1 MAFMSSACRP
11 LEERIM
17 KLVIENTCPTQWRFE
32 YESSDPEL
40 ERLYELAKT
49 NQWNVSTDIN
59 WDREIHDDCDILA
72 RNENELGRSKLFTWL
87 SKDVQRQVM
96 ANQAAFT
103 LSQFLHGEQGA
114 LLCCGEL
121 VDAIPDV
128 EGKLYAATQVM
139 DEARHVEVFHKYLK
153 KLDKSYPITD
163 GLKNVLDAILE
174 ARTWQQKCVG
184 MQIMVE
190 SLAMGSFKNML
201 VSANDPL
208 LKDIVTLTARDEAR
222 HVAFGII
229 SLQHEIPRM
238 PEEDRAALED
248 FALTALNVL
257 VGRTG
262 DARLPGRSIGFD
274 QPWIDAGLDPGEVAA
289 ALAEE
294 RRVAPRKTR
303 QQPLFQYYVIP
314 NLERVG
320 LISDRIR
327 PQYVEAGFISTDKAA

>member
-1 MAFMSSACRP
+1 MQ
-11 LEERIM
+11 
-17 KLVIENTCPTQWRFE
+17 LVVENTCPTQWRFE
-32 YESSDPEL
+32 YESNDPEL
-40 ERLYELAKT
+40 ENLYELAKT
-49 NQWNVSTDIN
+49 NQWNVTTDIN
-59 WDREIHDDCDILA
+59 WDRDIRGDADILD
-72 RNENELGRSKLFTWL
+72 RNEDPLGRSKFFQTL
-87 SKDVQRQVM
+87 SKQTQQEVM

-121 VDAIPDV
+121 VDNVPDV

-163 GLKNVLDAILE
+163 GLKNVLDAILSAE
-174 ARTWQQKCVG
+174 TWQAKCVG

-201 VSANDPL
+201 VTANDPL
-208 LKDIVTLTARDEAR
+208 LKDIVVLTARDEAR
-222 HVAFGII
+222 HVSFGII
-229 SLQHEIPRM
+229 SLQHEIPTL
-238 PEEDRAALED
+238 PEEDRAKLED

-257 VGRTG
+257 LGRTG
-262 DARLPGRSIGFD
+262 DARLPGRSVGFE
-274 QPWIDAGLDPGEVAA
+274 QPLIDAGLDPAEVQA
-289 ALAEE
+289 ALMAEYE
-294 RRVAPRKTR
+294 TDGPPRTEA
-303 QQPLFQYYVIP
+303 QPLIQHFMIP

-327 PQYVEAGFISTDKAA
+327 PAYEEAGFLSGAI

>member
-1 MAFMSSACRP
+1 
-11 LEERIM
+11 M
-17 KLVIENTCPTQWRFE
+17 KLIVENTCPTQWRFE
-32 YESSDPEL
+32 YESTDPEL
-40 ERLYELAKT
+40 ENLYELAKT

-59 WDREIHDDCDILA
+59 WDRPIQDDCDILA
-72 RNENELGRSKLFTWL
+72 RSENALGRSKFFTSL
-87 SKDVQRQVM
+87 SKEVQHEVM

-121 VDAIPDV
+121 VNSVPDV

-153 KLDKSYPITD
+153 KLDKSYPITG

-174 ARTWQQKCVG
+174 AETWQQKCVG

-190 SLAMGSFKNML
+190 SIAMGSFKNML
-201 VSANDPL
+201 VTAADPL

-229 SLQHEIPRM
+229 SLQHEIPKM
-238 PEEDRAALED
+238 PEEERAALED
-248 FALTALNVL
+248 FALLGLNIL
-257 VGRTG
+257 VGRAG
-262 DARLPGRSIGFD
+262 DARVPGRSVGFE
-274 QPWIDAGLDPGEVAA
+274 QPLIDAGLDPKEVVAV
-289 ALAEE
+289 LTEE
-294 RRVAPRKTR
+294 RQSNPPPKTE
-303 QQPLFQYYVIP
+303 QQPLFQHYLIP
-314 NLERVG
+314 NMQRVG

-327 PQYVEAGFISTDKAA
+327 PQYEEAGFMAPAA